1 MSLRRLSVLQWFG
14 TLGAAVAL
22 AGYFLSGLGVSQA
35 VCNPGSALWGV
46 RYRPVELALG
56 LVGVVLVLGAET
68 AAFLVFRA
76 TRGTEEQDPPPEG
89 RLHFFATAALASNF
103 IFLMI
108 IALTTIV
115 TIANTACRQS

>member
-1 MSLRRLSVLQWFG
+1 MSLRRLSVLQWLG
-14 TLGAAVAL
+14 TLGAAAAL
-22 AGYFLSGLGVSQA
+22 AGYFLAGVGVSAA

-56 LVGVVLVLGAET
+56 VAGVVLVLAAET

-89 RLHFFATAALASNF
+89 RLHFFATAALAANV

-115 TIANTACRQS
+115 TIAGTACRQS

>member
-14 TLGAAVAL
+14 TLGAAAAVAGQFL
-22 AGYFLSGLGVSQA
+22 AGVGVSAA

-46 RYRPVELALG
+46 RYRPAELALG
-56 LVGVVLVLGAET
+56 LAGVAIVLVAET
-68 AAFLVFRA
+68 AALLVFRE

-89 RLHFFATAALASNF
+89 RLHFFATAALAANF

-108 IALTTIV
+108 IVLTTVV

>member
-1 MSLRRLSVLQWFG
+1 MSLRRLSVLQWLG
-14 TLGAAVAL
+14 TLGAAAAVAGQFL
-22 AGYFLSGLGVSQA
+22 AGVSVSAA

-46 RYRPVELALG
+46 PYRPVELVLG
-56 LVGVVLVLGAET
+56 LAGVVLVLAAET

-89 RLHFFATAALASNF
+89 RLHFFATAALAANF

>member
-14 TLGAAVAL
+14 TLGAAAAVAGQFL
-22 AGYFLSGLGVSQA
+22 AGAAVSQA

-56 LVGVVLVLGAET
+56 VAGVVIVLAAEG

-89 RLHFFATAALASNF
+89 RLHFFATAALAANF

-108 IALTTIV
+108 VALTTIV